1 VFVSLFYFL
10 AYKKNAPKKVKEEI
24 HQPIEES

>member
-1 VFVSLFYFL
+1 LFYFL

-24 HQPIEES
+24 HQPIEEN

>member
-1 VFVSLFYFL
+1 VSLFYFI

>member
-1 VFVSLFYFL
+1 FYFL

-24 HQPIEES
+24 HQPIEEN